1 MLGAKKGPKWSR
13 KGHAF
18 FHKYI
23 MEDMYSGYVRVI
35 VTSYKHTRIPAPSQ
49 SIEKCTR
56 KAPKYTSFTP

>member
-35 VTSYKHTRIPAPSQ
+35 VTSHKHPHIPAASQ
-49 SIEKCTR
+49 SIEKSAR
-56 KAPKYTSFTP
+56 